1 MNRLFMRNHV
11 VSLSIILFMI
21 TFCLVR
27 YLAPSMLYD
36 KNGQIRKFGI
46 GYKEKTVI
54 PVWLFSLIISVLS
67 YVAVRYYID

>member
-27 YLAPSMLYD
+27 QLAPSLLYD
-36 KNGQIRKFGI
+36 KNGNIRQFGI
-46 GYKEKTVI
+46 GYKERTVV
-54 PVWLFSLIISVLS
+54 PVWLFALIISVLS